1 MKWLALDCSTDTAS
15 VAVGENQCLGS
26 RQQVGVRTHSQK
38 LLHMVNELLSEQQ
51 WYPES
56 LDAIIFGRGP
66 GSFTG
71 LRVACSVVQGM
82 AFAHDLP
89 VYPVSGLQS
98 IAHHLRL
105 KGEKAPIL
113 AAVDARMNELYWAIY
128 SGKTMVLAE
137 EQVSHAQQ
145 ISLTDN
151 RFVIAGV
158 GVEAYLP
165 QLGEEIRQRIIQV
178 LTIYPNLEAMVDLV
192 LNKHIEPVT
201 AIQALP
207 VYIRN
212 QVTQGA
218 SGG

>member
-1 MKWLALDCSTDTAS
+1 
-15 VAVGENQCLGS
+15 
-26 RQQVGVRTHSQK
+26 
-38 LLHMVNELLSEQQ
+38 MVNELLSEQQ

-165 QLGEEIRQRIIQV
+165 QLGEEIRQRITQV

-201 AIQALP
+201 AIQVLP